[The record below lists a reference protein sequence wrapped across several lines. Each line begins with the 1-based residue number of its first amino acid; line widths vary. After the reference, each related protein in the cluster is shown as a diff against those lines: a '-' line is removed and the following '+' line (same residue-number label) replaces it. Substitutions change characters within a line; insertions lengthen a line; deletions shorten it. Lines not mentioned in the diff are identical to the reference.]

1 MTSFFSLRSLR
12 KFSSDFCRE
21 KKTDIKHDV
30 ALILN
35 EWRINNM
42 AFKYM
47 LLTNLDGENVGFTP
61 SGMSG

>member
-1 MTSFFSLRSLR
+1 VISVE
-12 KFSSDFCRE
+12 K

-35 EWRINNM
+35 EWRINNI

-61 SGMSG
+61 SRMSG